1 MKKKFG
7 FILMAVVMAVLMAGC
22 AAVGDGDPFFDFDL
36 TKDTEG
42 WSGDFSDLPVDY
54 DEDLYRL
61 FFGVQPLPAELGSG
75 KTALMLE
82 SMNASDDVFMF
93 IKRQLGAADGLKPDT
108 TYLVEIVVEFAT
120 NVPAGLFGIGGPPG
134 EALFV
139 KVGAA
144 SIEPV
149 RVERGDSDYKEY
161 RLNVNK
167 GEQSEGG
174 DNAVVVGDIA
184 KEDSDEEDWS
194 WILKSLSNKGE
205 PLEITTDSEGNLW
218 IFVGTDSGFE
228 GLTTLYYTSVQVTL
242 TEK

>member
-1 MKKKFG
+1 MKKKYS
-7 FILMAVVMAVLMAGC
+7 FIFMAVLIAVVMAGC
-22 AAVGDGDPFFDFDL
+22 AAGGNGELFFDFDL

-42 WSGDFSDLPVDY
+42 WSGGFSDLPVDY

-61 FFGVQPLPAELGSG
+61 FFGVQFLPEELGSG

-82 SMNASDDVFMF
+82 SRNASDDVFMF
-93 IKRQLGAADGLKPDT
+93 IKRQLGKADGLKPDT

-144 SIEPV
+144 GIEPA
-149 RVERGDSDYKEY
+149 RVVRGDGDYKEY
-161 RLNVNK
+161 RLNVDK

-174 DNAVVVGDIA
+174 KNAVVVGNIA
-184 KEDSDEEDWS
+184 KEDSDEDDWS
-194 WILKSLSNKGE
+194 WILKSLSNRGE
-205 PLEITTDSEGNLW
+205 PLKITTDSEGNLW
-218 IFVGTDSGFE
+218 IFAGTDSGFE
-228 GLTTLYYTSVQVTL
+228 GLTTLYYTSVKVTL
-242 TEK
+242 TEQ

>member
-22 AAVGDGDPFFDFDL
+22 AAAGNGELFFDFDL
-36 TKDTEG
+36 TKDTDG

-93 IKRQLGAADGLKPDT
+93 IKRQLDAADGLKPDT

-120 NVPAGLFGIGGPPG
+120 NVPAGLFGVGGPPG

-144 SIEPV
+144 GLEPV
-149 RVERGDSDYKEY
+149 RVERGDSDYREY

-174 DNAVVVGDIA
+174 KNAVVVGDIA

-228 GLTTLYYTSVQVTL
+228 GLTTLYYTNVQLTL